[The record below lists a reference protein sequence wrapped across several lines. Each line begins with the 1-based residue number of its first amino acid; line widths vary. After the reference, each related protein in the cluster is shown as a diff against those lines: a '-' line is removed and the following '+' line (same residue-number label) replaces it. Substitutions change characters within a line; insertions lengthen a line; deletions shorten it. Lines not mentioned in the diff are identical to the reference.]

1 MKEEIRPQ
9 ILVVD
14 DEPEILEVVVEQI
27 HGLDIDIDIDIG
39 IGIEGFKTKPLLET
53 ADNGITALK
62 KIKSTRYDVVIS
74 DIRMPALDG
83 LELVE
88 QLNQVEPTT
97 KVILISG
104 HADKSIAIRA
114 IRLGVFDLIE
124 KPWNREML
132 CDSVRRACVLAYK
145 RRLSEI
151 EFEKKMARYAASLP
165 PDRYEQLRNAVRS
178 IMLNQ
183 PETTKKSED

>member
-1 MKEEIRPQ
+1 MSDDLQPR

-14 DEPEILEVVVEQI
+14 DEPEILEVVCEQ
-27 HGLDIDIDIDIG
+27 LCDLEVDID
-39 IGIEGFKTKPLLET
+39 GFKIKPILET

-62 KIKSTRYDVVIS
+62 KIKSTRFDVVIS

-83 LELVE
+83 LEIVE
-88 QLNQVEPTT
+88 QINQTEPTT

-104 HADKSIAIRA
+104 HADKNIAIRA
-114 IRLGVFDLIE
+114 LRLGVFDLIE
-124 KPWNREML
+124 KPWHSEML
-132 CDSVRRACVLAYK
+132 CDSVKKASVLAYK

-151 EFEKKMARYAASLP
+151 EFEKKMARYAAAMP
-165 PDRYEQLRNAVRS
+165 PDRYEQLRNAMRS

-183 PETTKKSED
+183 PDPSKKPSDES